1 MLPEGYQKVK
11 EKSQIYSYELP
22 PELLRAVGMAKAVS
36 VEFLDEL
43 IFEMFDFHFL
53 EPMITYDET
62 IKVK

>member
-11 EKSQIYSYELP
+11 QRSQIYSYELP
-22 PELLRAVGMAKAVS
+22 PELLQAVGMAKAVS
-36 VEFLDEL
+36 VELLDE
-43 IFEMFDFHFL
+43 IISEMFNFHFL